1 MKIMPQTIKKTTQKA
16 ITQRNN
22 AIEKLGMF
30 NVVVKE
36 IDKVK
41 DFYISALG
49 FKLVTENKYGESH
62 FIKMDM
68 PGGNSIN
75 LIKVNSNGQKPDG
88 LKPGVM
94 QFYLVSSDINQ
105 SFQHLKELGIK
116 LNNEI
121 QEQQWDKKVKQFD
134 FNDPDG
140 NQWFI
145 VQFLN

>member
-1 MKIMPQTIKKTTQKA
+1 MNT
-16 ITQRNN
+16 
-22 AIEKLGMF
+22 IEKLGMF
-30 NVVVKE
+30 DIAVKE

-41 DFYISALG
+41 DFYTSVLG
-49 FKLVTENKYGESH
+49 FKVLVENKYGENH

-68 PGGNSIN
+68 PGGTAIN
-75 LIKVNSNGQKPDG
+75 LIKVTAHDPPNA

-94 QFYLVSSDINQ
+94 KLYLFTSDINN
-105 SFQHLKELGIK
+105 SYKDLKTKGAK

-140 NQWFI
+140 NHWFV
-145 VQFLN
+145 VQFLA